1 MNGKRWA
8 ALGIAGVI
16 FAFSII
22 TSLVSIAFT
31 TDVEELFG
39 QFLGEGKAPYVEE
52 YIEDGNIAKKIAVLE
67 VSGTIQD
74 TGDADSLFQQLVIT
88 ILPLWKSWIT

>member
-1 MNGKRWA
+1 MSGKRWA

-22 TSLVSIAFT
+22 TSMVSMAFT

-39 QFLGEGKAPYVEE
+39 QFLSEGEAPYVEE
-52 YIEDGNIAKKIAVLE
+52 YIEDG
-67 VSGTIQD
+67 D
-74 TGDADSLFQQLVIT
+74 Y
-88 ILPLWKSWIT
+88 